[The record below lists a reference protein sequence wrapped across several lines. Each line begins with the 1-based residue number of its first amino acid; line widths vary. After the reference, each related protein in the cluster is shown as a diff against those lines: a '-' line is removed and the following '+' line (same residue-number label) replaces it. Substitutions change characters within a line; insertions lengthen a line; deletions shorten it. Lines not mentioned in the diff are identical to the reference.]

1 MELVSLKQLFQRL
14 NGGRLLGLDVGS
26 RNIGVAVS
34 DPQCRIASPHRWHD
48 GWISFIF
55 YHLECWVILLLLLL
69 LQVQE
74 FSITGFVIGYPL
86 ELTGFQG
93 KQGAQVKLFVREL
106 QLSKRFPTI
115 SYVYWDERLTSM
127 AVMNV
132 IGSMDISGR
141 RRKSIMDK
149 MSALCIL
156 QGCLDSLAR
165 LEKGTNGS

>member
-1 MELVSLKQLFQRL
+1 V
-14 NGGRLLGLDVGS
+14 LG
-26 RNIGVAVS
+26 N
-34 DPQCRIASPHRWHD
+34 
-48 GWISFIF
+48 
-55 YHLECWVILLLLLL
+55 WVILLLLL

-127 AVMNV
+127 VYP
-132 IGSMDISGR
+132 
-141 RRKSIMDK
+141 
-149 MSALCIL
+149 LH
-156 QGCLDSLAR
+156 
-165 LEKGTNGS
+165 

>member
-1 MELVSLKQLFQRL
+1 MCCESM
-14 NGGRLLGLDVGS
+14 LD
-26 RNIGVAVS
+26 I
-34 DPQCRIASPHRWHD
+34 CEIK
-48 GWISFIF
+48 
-55 YHLECWVILLLLLL
+55 HL
-69 LQVQE
+69 
-74 FSITGFVIGYPL
+74 
-86 ELTGFQG
+86 QG
-93 KQGAQVKLFVREL
+93 TQVKLFVREL

>member
-34 DPQCRIASPHRWHD
+34 DPQCRIASPHRFCSNLTLQSLSNVWLNMYVLD
-48 GWISFIF
+48 DMCCESMLDICEIK
-55 YHLECWVILLLLLL
+55 HL
-69 LQVQE
+69 
-74 FSITGFVIGYPL
+74 
-86 ELTGFQG
+86 
-93 KQGAQVKLFVREL
+93 QGAQVKLFVREL